1 MASQPYARPDA
12 RRGSQRDAGRFA
24 VRATLDKNQPYGAW
38 WPRNRTLGDQLDDL
52 FASWP
57 PHAGRILRVLYS
69 PPDWDD
75 RPRSVAVAGRRV
87 KTGSFPHDD
96 THQLQ
101 LSLGNGVRR
110 AITVIPPATEARVAH
125 EILTAVA
132 ADGSVDASRAER
144 AVWDDEG
151 GHGERPISSGTSAH
165 AVA

>member
-132 ADGSVDASRAER
+132 ADGSVDASRAEQ